1 MDAVMTT
8 PIKSMQ
14 PVGQTGTD
22 VELSEPERKFLKRI
36 AAKYGNP
43 KRKPLLQSLLI
54 FTAMIAVAH
63 FIERTSLPS
72 WISFFLVYIPA
83 IYLFSR
89 YRRFGIFKSKLMRK
103 LALREGQREGVDCA

>member
-1 MDAVMTT
+1 MNAVMTT
-8 PIKSMQ
+8 TDTKAPATAQ
-14 PVGQTGTD
+14 PGAE
-22 VELSEPERKFLKRI
+22 VELSNSERKFLKRI

-54 FTAMIAVAH
+54 FTAMIVVAH

-83 IYLFSR
+83 VYLFSR
-89 YRRFGIFKSKLMRK
+89 YRRFGIFKSRLMRK
-103 LALREGQREGVDCA
+103 LALREAKREGVDCA